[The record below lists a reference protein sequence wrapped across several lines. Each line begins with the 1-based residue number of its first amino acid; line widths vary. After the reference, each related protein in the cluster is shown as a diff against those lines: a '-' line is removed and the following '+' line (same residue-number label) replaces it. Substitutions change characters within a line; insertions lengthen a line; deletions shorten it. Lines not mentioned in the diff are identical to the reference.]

1 MTLVYLEDSG
11 TKSIKISKVD
21 VYTER
26 AVPNRTAHLCI
37 GTKQG
42 TSADN
47 VTFVSTRT
55 DENNSG
61 LAGEYGEQAKILR
74 PRIREGIDSYTD

>member
-11 TKSIKISKVD
+11 TKPLKISKVD

-26 AVPNRTAHLCI
+26 AVPNRTAKLCI

-42 TSADN
+42 TSADD
-47 VTFVSTRT
+47 VAFVSTSS
-55 DENNSG
+55 DENNNG
-61 LAGEYGEQAKILR
+61 LASEYGEQAKILR